1 MKSFKIFFA
10 SLLLA
15 LSVIPLSVAAN
26 NVSDMDISVT
36 VNDDGSAEITQVW
49 EGDFDSGTENYIP
62 INTGDIGISDLRV
75 SDEDGAYRITDNW
88 DIDASFDEKARKCG
102 INSTNT
108 GVELCFGISHY
119 GHNVYTITYRVTD
132 FIKSYTDYDG
142 TNFMFVNPDM
152 STFPTDARI
161 NITLANGQPFGEENA
176 AIWAFGYNGE
186 VHFSNGA
193 ITAYTNRALH
203 GSEHMIVM
211 FRLSKGIICPTANE
225 NISFDDVKDTAFEG
239 SDYGYDSYDSYD
251 DYEEAG
257 LLETVIGFL
266 ILAGVFALFIWFISL
281 FVRRARDIKK
291 FCAEAQYYRDTPNGG
306 NIEMSYYL
314 SQNFSIT
321 SEESLII
328 GALMLSMINKG
339 CLEPLTAEKIGFFGK
354 VKQSVDLRLVHEP
367 DTAAESRLYALLRAA
382 CGDDGILQEKELE
395 NYSYNHP
402 KRIEEIMDGAKAN
415 GEIAFINKGGFS
427 GRAGNT
433 IKSLSETGRN
443 ELAQV
448 AGLKKYLEEFSLI
461 SEREIKETI
470 IWQDYMV
477 YAALFGIADR
487 VIEQLR
493 NLYPDRLPEFENYN
507 RNIIIAA
514 GYCHSM
520 HSSAQRAMQQ
530 QRTEGLGGS
539 ASFGGGGGF
548 SGGGSGGGSR

>member
-1 MKSFKIFFA
+1 MKSFKKIFAPF
-10 SLLLA
+10 LLA
-15 LSVIPLSVAAN
+15 LSLVPLSAAAN

-75 SDEDGAYRITDNW
+75 SDEDGEYQTADEWN
-88 DIDASFDEKARKCG
+88 IDASFDQKARKCG
-102 INSTNT
+102 INPTDD
-108 GVELCFGISHY
+108 GVELCFGISRY
-119 GHNVYTITYRVTD
+119 GHNVYRITYLVTD

-161 NITLANGQPFGEENA
+161 NITLANGRPFNEENA
-176 AIWAFGYNGE
+176 AIWAFGYDGE

-193 ITAYTNRALH
+193 ITAYTNTSLS

-211 FRLSKGIICPTANE
+211 FRLNKGIIQPTANE
-225 NISFDDVKDTAFEG
+225 YTSFDDVKDTAFEG
-239 SDYGYDSYDSYD
+239 SDYGYDSYD
-251 DYEEAG
+251 DYEEASP
-257 LLETVIGFL
+257 LETIIGFL
-266 ILAGVFALFIWFISL
+266 ILAGVLAIIIWIISL
-281 FVRRARDIKK
+281 FVRRAKEIKK
-291 FCAEAQYYRDTPNGG
+291 FCADAPYYRDTPNGG
-306 NIEMSYYL
+306 DIEMSYYL

-339 CLEPLTAEKIGFFGK
+339 CLEPLTTEKIGFFGK

-367 DTAAESRLYALLRAA
+367 DTAAENRLYALLKAS

-402 KRIEEIMDGAKAN
+402 EAIEAIMNGAKAN
-415 GEIAFINKGGFS
+415 GEIDFINKGGFS

-433 IKSLSETGRN
+433 IKSLSETGKD

-448 AGLKKYLEEFSLI
+448 VGLKKYLEEFSLI

-487 VIEQLR
+487 VMEQLK

-507 RNIIIAA
+507 RNIIIAT

-530 QRTEGLGGS
+530 QRTDGLGGS

>member
-1 MKSFKIFFA
+1 MKSFKKIFAPF
-10 SLLLA
+10 LLA
-15 LSVIPLSVAAN
+15 VSLIPVSAAAN

-62 INTGDIGISDLRV
+62 INTGDIDISDLRV
-75 SDEDGAYRITDNW
+75 SDEFGEYQSVDGW
-88 DIDASFDEKARKCG
+88 DIDADFSQKTRKCG
-102 INSTNT
+102 INPTDG
-108 GVELCFGISHY
+108 GVELCFGISQY
-119 GHNVYTITYRVTD
+119 GHNKYKITYLVTD
-132 FIKSYTDYDG
+132 FIKAYTDYDG

-161 NITLANGQPFGEENA
+161 SITLANGQPFNEENA
-176 AIWAFGYNGE
+176 AIWAFGYDGE

-193 ITAYTNRALH
+193 IIAYTNTALS

-211 FRLSKGIICPTANE
+211 FSLAKGTILPQTNVDE
-225 NISFDDVKDTAFEG
+225 SFVDVKSEAFDG
-239 SDYGYDSYDSYD
+239 SDYGYG
-251 DYEEAG
+251 DYQDAG
-257 LLETVIGFL
+257 MLETVIGLL
-266 ILAGVFALFIWFISL
+266 IMAGIFALIVLIISY
-281 FVRRARDIKK
+281 FVKRAREIKK
-291 FCAEAQYYRDTPNGG
+291 FCENAPYYRDTPNGG
-306 NIEMSYYL
+306 DIEMSYYL
-314 SQNFSIT
+314 SRNFSIAN
-321 SEESLII
+321 EESLII

-339 CLEPLTAEKIGFFGK
+339 CLEPLTTEKIGFFGK
-354 VKQSVDLRLVHEP
+354 VKQSVDLKLVHEP
-367 DTAAESRLYALLRAA
+367 DTNAESRLYALLKAS

-402 KRIEEIMDGAKAN
+402 DRIKAIMDGAKAN

-427 GRAGNT
+427 GGAGST
-433 IKSLSETGRN
+433 IKSLSETGKE

-448 AGLKKYLEEFSLI
+448 VGLKKYLEEFSLI

-487 VIEQLR
+487 VMEQLK

-507 RNIIIAA
+507 RNIIIAT

-530 QRTEGLGGS
+530 QRTDGLGGS